1 MIVRTGPHGVPLPPE
16 LAMDVGEPLGLC
28 KEEGEGVFTREWSK
42 VKVSLDCGKF
52 VGSITPK
59 TMPSKV
65 PQENDLAQE
74 NQNRAP

>member
-1 MIVRTGPHGVPLPPE
+1 
-16 LAMDVGEPLGLC
+16 MDVGEPLGLC

-52 VGSITPK
+52 VGTITPK

-65 PQENDLAQE
+65 PQENDLVQE
-74 NQNRAP
+74 NPNRAP

>member
-42 VKVSLDCGKF
+42 AKVSLDCGKF
-52 VGSITPK
+52 VGTITPK
-59 TMPSKV
+59 TIPGPKV
-65 PQENDLAQE
+65 SRKSLSLE
-74 NQNRAP
+74 

>member
-1 MIVRTGPHGVPLPPE
+1 MRTGPFNPEPAHGTLPARPHGVPLPPE

-52 VGSITPK
+52 VGTITPK
-59 TMPSKV
+59 AS
-65 PQENDLAQE
+65 
-74 NQNRAP
+74 